1 MNGITLPR
9 EGCIPTRDEID
20 ALRAVFIRGYQA
32 SGGSHHGATNAAARA
47 YPYPKVTRHRVVE
60 VRTLYAGVR
69 RYRVE
74 GGTLQCQVSG
84 ANAPWEESDWSAMEI
99 LALAD
104 IINRPTEEVDA

>member
-47 YPYPKVTRHRVVE
+47 YPYPKVTRPRVVNAPT
-60 VRTLYAGVR
+60 RYAPNR
-69 RYRVE
+69 QYKVE
-74 GGTLQCQVSG
+74 FGTLWTRPSPSE
-84 ANAPWEESDWSAMEI
+84 AWRESDSN
-99 LALAD
+99 LAAAEAIASLAT
-104 IINRPTEEVDA
+104 NPTEEVDA